1 MARMLTEALK
11 TIEHYK
17 TTTPHYE
24 ELLDILSE
32 ILILREDYRQRITEE
47 VFPVDEGLIA
57 AKMAGGLPLIDLT
70 TQVFDLS
77 TPQEYFL
84 KLLDIGLKRV
94 PEEAGEIL
102 AQIDTG
108 ELEYEKLIYET
119 FADFTED
126 EEEDGDEL
134 DDETF
139 DLLQLFIEESLRP
152 FLEMV
157 TEKYRDVICRHEW
170 SEGYC
175 PVCGREPKIG
185 EIKDDEGKRILFCNQ
200 CGFEWNFRRIK
211 CPFCGN
217 EEQQSLAY
225 FTVEEDERYRVD
237 VCNECHRYIKI
248 VDFRE
253 TGKTADLDV
262 EDIATLHLDMLAN
275 EEGYH

>member
-32 ILILREDYRQRITEE
+32 ILILREDYRQQLTDTI
-47 VFPVDEGLIA
+47 FPVEDSLIA
-57 AKMAGGLPLIDLT
+57 AKMEGGLPLVDLT
-70 TQVFDLS
+70 KQEFDLS
-77 TPQEYFL
+77 TPKQYFMN
-84 KLLDIGLKRV
+84 LLEIGLKRV
-94 PEEAGEIL
+94 PKEATEIIE
-102 AQIDTG
+102 QIDAG
-108 ELEYEKLIYET
+108 DIEYEKMIYES
-119 FADFTED
+119 FASVSDD
-126 EEEDGDEL
+126 ELEDGDM

-139 DLLQLFIEESLRP
+139 DLLQLFVEESLRP

-157 TEKYRDVICRHEW
+157 TDKYRDIICRHDW

-185 EIKDDEGKRILFCNQ
+185 EIKDEEGKRVLFCNQ

-217 EEQQSLAY
+217 EEQQTLAY